1 MKTPWRFFVEMTS
14 SRKPAPAQLALPGS
28 ETKSEDPA
36 SVAEPASLR
45 VSVAETGGEPHKI
58 DEVPAVP
65 EASTASHEA
74 AAEPSQT
81 LPVPPVVDRGFV
93 EAGEAEPDLPVTDG
107 IALTPANQVKAPS
120 PRRSQPKTAKRAKW
134 PGEPALAGTA
144 ITTSDG
150 QAGRPV
156 PSRGSEF
163 FDEVVGLDDEI
174 RQLRA
179 ALARRLSSQNAQLRK
194 MLERFDVS

>member
-28 ETKSEDPA
+28 EANSEDPA

-45 VSVAETGGEPHKI
+45 VSVAETGDEPHKI

-65 EASTASHEA
+65 EASTASQEA
-74 AAEPSQT
+74 A
-81 LPVPPVVDRGFV
+81 
-93 EAGEAEPDLPVTDG
+93 AEPDLPVTGG
-107 IALTPANQVKAPS
+107 IALAPANEVIAPS

-134 PGEPALAGTA
+134 PGEPAVAGTA

-150 QAGRPV
+150 QDSRPV
-156 PSRGSEF
+156 PSRGSAF
-163 FDEVVGLDDEI
+163 FDEVVDLDDEI

-179 ALARRLSSQNAQLRK
+179 ALARKLSSQNAQLRK

>member
-14 SRKPAPAQLALPGS
+14 SRKPAPAQVALPGS
-28 ETKSEDPA
+28 ETKSEGPA
-36 SVAEPASLR
+36 GVAEPASLR
-45 VSVAETGGEPHKI
+45 DSFAETSDEPNKI
-58 DEVPAVP
+58 DEVSAVP

-74 AAEPSQT
+74 AGEPSGT
-81 LPVPPVVDRGFV
+81 LPVPPVVDRAFV

-107 IALTPANQVKAPS
+107 IALAPVNQVIAPS
-120 PRRSQPKTAKRAKW
+120 PRASQPKTAKRAKW
-134 PGEPALAGTA
+134 SGEPAVAGTA
-144 ITTSDG
+144 ITTNHG
-150 QAGRPV
+150 QDGRPV

>member
-1 MKTPWRFFVEMTS
+1 MKTPWRFLVEMTS
-14 SRKPAPAQLALPGS
+14 SRKPAPAQVALPGS

-45 VSVAETGGEPHKI
+45 VSVAETGDEPNKI

-74 AAEPSQT
+74 AAEPSET
-81 LPVPPVVDRGFV
+81 LPVPPVVDRGFA

-107 IALTPANQVKAPS
+107 IALAPANEVIAPS
-120 PRRSQPKTAKRAKW
+120 PRRSQPRTAKRAKQSS
-134 PGEPALAGTA
+134 EPAVAETA

-150 QAGRPV
+150 QDAQPV

-163 FDEVVGLDDEI
+163 FDEVAGLDGEI

-179 ALARRLSSQNAQLRK
+179 ALARKLSSQNAQLRK

>member
-14 SRKPAPAQLALPGS
+14 SRKPAPAQVALPGS
-28 ETKSEDPA
+28 ETESEDPA

-45 VSVAETGGEPHKI
+45 VSVAE
-58 DEVPAVP
+58 
-65 EASTASHEA
+65 
-74 AAEPSQT
+74 PSET

-107 IALTPANQVKAPS
+107 IALAPANEVIARS
-120 PRRSQPKTAKRAKW
+120 PRRSQPRTAKRAKQSS
-134 PGEPALAGTA
+134 EPAVAETA

-150 QAGRPV
+150 QDAQPV
-156 PSRGSEF
+156 PSRGPEF
-163 FDEVVGLDDEI
+163 FDEVAGLDGEI

-179 ALARRLSSQNAQLRK
+179 ALARKLSSQNAQLRK